1 MTTERIDSAPLR
13 DGDFV
18 GRAEVRVVVGSNE
31 QQRIEQLQERINAL
45 LDRIA
50 YLERCLTEA
59 GTS

>member
-1 MTTERIDSAPLR
+1 MTTERIDSAALR

-18 GRAEVRVVVGSNE
+18 GRAEVGVVGSND
-31 QQRIEQLQERINAL
+31 QLRIEKLQERVNEL

-59 GTS
+59 GL